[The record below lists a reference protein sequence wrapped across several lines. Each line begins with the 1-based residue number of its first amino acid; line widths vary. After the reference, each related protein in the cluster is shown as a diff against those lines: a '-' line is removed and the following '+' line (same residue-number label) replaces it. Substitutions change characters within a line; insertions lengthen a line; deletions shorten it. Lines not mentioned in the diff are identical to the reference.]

1 MNEDG
6 RIEMSKEDYNELS
19 DLIYGALENGMFGD
33 GLIDIIHGGIMDELE
48 LNIDILVDGD
58 EEDEEDD

>member
-6 RIEMSKEDYNELS
+6 RIEINEEDYNELS
-19 DLIYGALENGMFGD
+19 DLIYSALENGMFGD

-48 LNIDILVDGD
+48 TNIDILVKDD
-58 EEDEEDD
+58 EELEED

>member
-1 MNEDG
+1 MNEGG
-6 RIEMSKEDYNELS
+6 RIEMLQEDYDELS
-19 DLIYGALENGMFGD
+19 DLIYGALENGICGD
-33 GLIDIIHGGIMDELE
+33 GIIDMVHGAIMDELE

>member
-6 RIEMSKEDYNELS
+6 RIEMLQEDYDELS
-19 DLIYGALENGMFGD
+19 DLIYGALENGICGD
-33 GLIDIIHGGIMDELE
+33 GIIDMVHGAIMDELE